1 MYVPL
6 GETHM
11 RSFNPSLGCSCQ
23 FSVPYWTL
31 LLLSNTVTKRLC
43 LCFSKIYGT
52 VRNSAR
58 LLYGRLE
65 QHVYVHLELLEDCA
79 KETAKQIL
87 LGLHWLYEGEVN
99 IVPFWIVV
107 GASAKL
113 RNASIS
119 FVMSVRPSV
128 RMK

>member
-6 GETHM
+6 HETHM
-11 RSFNPSLGCSCQ
+11 RSFNPSLGCFCQ

-31 LLLSNTVTKRLC
+31 LLPSNTVTKRLC

-52 VRNSAR
+52 LRNSAR

-65 QHVYVHLELLEDCA
+65 ERVCVHLELLEDCA

-87 LGLHWLYEGEVN
+87 LGLHWLWEGEVN
-99 IVPFWIVV
+99 IIPFWIVV
-107 GASAKL
+107 RRVCKIAKC
-113 RNASIS
+113 
-119 FVMSVRPSV
+119 VY
-128 RMK
+128 